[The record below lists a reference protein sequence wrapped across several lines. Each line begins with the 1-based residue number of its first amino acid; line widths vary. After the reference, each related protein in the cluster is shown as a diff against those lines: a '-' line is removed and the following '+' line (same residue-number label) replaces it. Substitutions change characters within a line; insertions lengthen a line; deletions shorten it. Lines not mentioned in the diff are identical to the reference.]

1 MATLKKNDLFFFVVP
16 ADFPALSNYNLRMDT
31 TKEPSAYLPQAY
43 NYGPYGQ
50 YATVAV
56 KEE

>member
-1 MATLKKNDLFFFVVP
+1 MVP